1 VAGGGARQRDP
12 GREGDGGVRLD
23 GPGDL
28 TGEVVRMGGAAGL
41 DAAAQRQGH
50 AEGRR
55 GEAQGGAARSG
66 PAGDAHVGQTFPCQG
81 TSRLPIHR
89 MIPSRTTATMPITMM
104 QAMVRAVLSWVP
116 EM

>member
-1 VAGGGARQRDP
+1 PGDP
-12 GREGDGGVRLD
+12 GSGGDAGVRVD
-23 GPGDL
+23 GAGDL
-28 TGEVVRMGGAAGL
+28 AGEIVRMRGSAGL
-41 DAAAQRQGH
+41 DAAAQRQGEP
-50 AEGRR
+50 EGRR
-55 GEAQGGAARSG
+55 GEPQGSAARSRS
-66 PAGDAHVGQTFPCQG
+66 AGDAHVGQTFPCQG